1 MRMTTSFVF
10 RLLIVAGLLASAA
23 LAEPEDDGFLAELGG
38 SLKAAVLSGSMTRED
53 AGLIWKTASQVQELQ
68 DKFDALL
75 KDDQIAVTGDDSKS
89 QTLRL
94 IPPDPERPRLLLQP
108 EFLGRDSQ
116 FLIDRLA
123 LDPQR
128 AEIVD
133 LMLRDYEGSYD
144 ILTVPLVDAMQR
156 YQRAEVG
163 GNLAITIERLDR
175 QLAEQDIDM
184 EVAMSTMQDRLQEYA
199 REAVAK
205 RGGESAQL
213 DEKSRALSEEWVRE
227 LEGGLDS
234 LDENM
239 SRLRDRL
246 VLAMDGITE
255 AGGDVTED
263 DLLRLAIQLRRQRDS
278 IRNDV
283 LVALR
288 MTIVEEGDEL
298 RLAEL
303 ESALGHLEIKRG
315 LVLARLGGERIDPW
329 QAIDDGGEPPAELA
343 DRMSQMEPVLAERA
357 RGRLQSAIDREL
369 SGLRLLVDSQ
379 RLIDEFGGR
388 DDVPEDR
395 WGQVLGPFSDAWHRQ
410 IDASAV
416 YRDSVLELVDES
428 TMLMLDHDVDA
439 AFSYRDRA
447 LRQGFPDEMR
457 IRWYERAVAAASG
470 FDDLSEDLVEAI
482 DRLSDQVAA
491 TAREIRDRAIE
502 GRIERDLEL
511 ARKPVLR
518 LWGIEKDEEQ
528 VFEDEDWKGREFEAH
543 ERLADQVE
551 DALRVLLTIEQF
563 DALPPR
569 QWRRG
574 GGKGQSPKQGARKR
588 GRGKS
593 GGKGG
598 GKGRD

>member
-1 MRMTTSFVF
+1 M
-10 RLLIVAGLLASAA
+10 IVAGLLASAA

-343 DRMSQMEPVLAERA
+343 DRMSQMEP
-357 RGRLQSAIDREL
+357 
-369 SGLRLLVDSQ
+369 
-379 RLIDEFGGR
+379 
-388 DDVPEDR
+388 
-395 WGQVLGPFSDAWHRQ
+395 
-410 IDASAV
+410 
-416 YRDSVLELVDES
+416 
-428 TMLMLDHDVDA
+428 
-439 AFSYRDRA
+439 
-447 LRQGFPDEMR
+447 
-457 IRWYERAVAAASG
+457 
-470 FDDLSEDLVEAI
+470 
-482 DRLSDQVAA
+482 
-491 TAREIRDRAIE
+491 
-502 GRIERDLEL
+502 
-511 ARKPVLR
+511 
-518 LWGIEKDEEQ
+518 
-528 VFEDEDWKGREFEAH
+528 
-543 ERLADQVE
+543 
-551 DALRVLLTIEQF
+551 
-563 DALPPR
+563 
-569 QWRRG
+569 
-574 GGKGQSPKQGARKR
+574 
-588 GRGKS
+588 
-593 GGKGG
+593 
-598 GKGRD
+598 